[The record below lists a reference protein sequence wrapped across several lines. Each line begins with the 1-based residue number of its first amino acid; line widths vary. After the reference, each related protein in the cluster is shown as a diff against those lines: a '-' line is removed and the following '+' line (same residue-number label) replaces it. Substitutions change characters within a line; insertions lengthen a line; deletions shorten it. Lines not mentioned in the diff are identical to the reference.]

1 MCCVI
6 FEGKKCCSQ
15 TGGGIDFTVKVD
27 NNSNYQQEFIENNF
41 EHEKNSFEW
50 LTAED
55 KLYSGGPTCMFKGK
69 IVPCFTRWSELW
81 SMSSI
86 ICSVVYHFVLLCWVV
101 VWYI

>member
-41 EHEKNSFEW
+41 EHEKNSFE
-50 LTAED
+50 
-55 KLYSGGPTCMFKGK
+55 
-69 IVPCFTRWSELW
+69 
-81 SMSSI
+81 
-86 ICSVVYHFVLLCWVV
+86 
-101 VWYI
+101 